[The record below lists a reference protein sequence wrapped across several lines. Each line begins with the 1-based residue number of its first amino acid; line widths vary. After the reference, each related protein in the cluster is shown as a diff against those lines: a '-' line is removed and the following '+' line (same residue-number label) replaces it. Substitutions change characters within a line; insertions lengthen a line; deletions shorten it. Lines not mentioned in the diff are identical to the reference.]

1 MRCECVCGVKS
12 TLTAHCVVARP
23 RIHRAEVVRQ
33 ARALTSQVRCLTIQ
47 AMFRTARLLLFAA
60 FVLGLLGDHLL
71 RAPVWGLNVALGL
84 TAMAAV
90 SLAVSMRLALDRPA
104 CADAANGKDRSKTV
118 RWPWL
123 GAAFFAAMW
132 AVRDSELL
140 LAMDVLAA
148 LSLACLP
155 LIRGGN
161 SGLRKA
167 GVADLVAAA
176 VGTAWR
182 TATGGADLVRNIG
195 SVPVAWRTV
204 VAVGVGLLVAIPA
217 VLIFGAL
224 FASADPLFGKVV
236 SSLVGVKLGSIL
248 SHLLLTVVLTWLA
261 AGYLWTHAAPRPL
274 ALPSLPAVRLGPVQV
289 MILLGATALV
299 FALFVAV
306 QAGSLFGGEAFVR
319 NQTGLTYA
327 EYARRGFFQMIFAA
341 GLSLPLV
348 YAAPFA
354 AGPTGGRS
362 TTALRTLMAAQ
373 IGLTALVLASAVWRL
388 GLYVRTYGLTEDR
401 LYGGAV
407 LLWIAVIVVVFVPTV
422 LRSQSAGAV
431 FGAIVAAVV
440 VLAVLNLVNPAAL
453 VARYNLS
460 HQERRAADVKYLARL
475 GADAVPVLV
484 ARLDDV
490 APEERCE
497 LAATLVRRYGASPGD
512 WRGWNLA
519 RWRAERSV
527 MPLTSVVESCPDRTR

>member
-1 MRCECVCGVKS
+1 
-12 TLTAHCVVARP
+12 
-23 RIHRAEVVRQ
+23 
-33 ARALTSQVRCLTIQ
+33 
-47 AMFRTARLLLFAA
+47 MFRTARLLLLAA
-60 FVLGLLGDHLL
+60 FALGLLGDHLL

-104 CADAANGKDRSKTV
+104 RADTATKRDRTETA

-123 GAAFFAAMW
+123 GAAFFAGMW

-140 LAMDVLAA
+140 LAMDLLAA
-148 LSLACLP
+148 LGLACLP
-155 LIRGGN
+155 LIGGGN
-161 SGLRKA
+161 GELRKA
-167 GVADLVAAA
+167 GVVDLVAAA

-195 SVPVAWRTV
+195 SVPVAWRSV
-204 VAVGVGLLVAIPA
+204 MAVGVGLLLAVPA

-236 SSLVGVKLGSIL
+236 SSLVGVKLGSVL

-261 AGYLWTHAAPRPL
+261 AGYLWTHAAPRPV

-289 MILLGATALV
+289 MMMLGATALV
-299 FALFVAV
+299 FALFVAI

-319 NQTGLTYA
+319 SQTGLTYA

-341 GLSLPLV
+341 GLSLPLIHV
-348 YAAPFA
+348 APFA
-354 AGPTGGRS
+354 AGPTEGRS
-362 TTALRTLMAAQ
+362 AHWLRALMATQ
-373 IGLTALVLASAVWRL
+373 LGLTALVLASAVWRL
-388 GLYVRTYGLTEDR
+388 GLYVRAYGLTEDR

-407 LLWIAVIVVVFVPTV
+407 LLWIAVIVVMFVPTV
-422 LRSQSAGAV
+422 RRSQPAGVV
-431 FGAIVAAVV
+431 FGAIVAAVS
-440 VLAVLNLVNPAAL
+440 VLAVLNLVNPAVL

-484 ARLDDV
+484 ANLENV
-490 APEERCE
+490 TPEERCE
-497 LAATLVRRYGASPGD
+497 LAATLVRRYAALPGD

-519 RWRAERSV
+519 RWRAQRSV
-527 MPLTSVVESCPDRTR
+527 MPLTSVIESCPDRTR

>member
-1 MRCECVCGVKS
+1 M
-12 TLTAHCVVARP
+12 TLPAEHLTLLVMS
-23 RIHRAEVVRQ
+23 RA
-33 ARALTSQVRCLTIQ
+33 
-47 AMFRTARLLLFAA
+47 ARLLLLVAL
-60 FVLGLLGDHLL
+60 VIGLLGDHLL
-71 RAPVWGLNVALGL
+71 RAPQWGFNVALGL
-84 TAMAAV
+84 ATMAAAAFV
-90 SLAVSMRLALDRPA
+90 VSMRLPDQ
-104 CADAANGKDRSKTV
+104 KERSETV

-132 AVRDSELL
+132 AVRDSEPL

-161 SGLRKA
+161 RGLREA

-217 VLIFGAL
+217 VLIFSAL
-224 FASADPLFGKVV
+224 FASADPLFDKAVR
-236 SSLVGVKLGSIL
+236 SLVGVKLGSIL

-274 ALPSLPAVRLGPVQV
+274 APPSLPAVRLGPVQV
-289 MILLGATALV
+289 MMLLGATALV

-348 YAAPFA
+348 YAASFA
-354 AGPTGGRS
+354 AGPEGARS

-373 IGLTALVLASAVWRL
+373 LGLTALVLASAVWRL
-388 GLYVRTYGLTEDR
+388 GLYMRAYGLTEDR

-407 LLWIAVIVVVFVPTV
+407 LLWIAVIIAVFVITV
-422 LRSQSAGAV
+422 LRGRPTGAV
-431 FGAIVAAVV
+431 FGTIVAAVV

-490 APEERCE
+490 AQEERCE
-497 LAATLVRRYGASPGD
+497 LAATLVRRYGASPRD

-519 RWRAERSV
+519 RWRAEQSV
-527 MPLTSVVESCPDRTR
+527 ARLTSFIESCSDRAR